1 MDPEHTELKCL
12 YIILF
17 DGVQMVE
24 AAAGLSG
31 MIWIKVLIRLYGSG
45 TH

>member
-17 DGVQMVE
+17 DGVQVLE

-31 MIWIKVLIRLYGSG
+31 LARKLHLNY
-45 TH
+45 H